1 MSELVIV
8 IIAIAALIVGVIV
21 YGVISTTMGYE
32 EDVNQNYIPDR
43 LERML
48 GKDPEKNKSPG
59 EKF

>member
-21 YGVISTTMGYE
+21 YGVVSTTMGYE

-48 GKDPEKNKSPG
+48 GKEPEKK
-59 EKF
+59 

>member
-21 YGVISTTMGYE
+21 YGVVSTTMGYE
-32 EDVNQNYIPDR
+32 KDVNQNYIPDR

-48 GKDPEKNKSPG
+48 GKDPEKK
-59 EKF
+59 

>member
-21 YGVISTTMGYE
+21 YGVVSTTMGYE

-48 GKDPEKNKSPG
+48 GKDPEKK
-59 EKF
+59 

>member
-8 IIAIAALIVGVIV
+8 IIAIAVLIVGVIV
-21 YGVISTTMGYE
+21 YGVFSTTMGYE

-48 GKDPEKNKSPG
+48 GKDPEKK
-59 EKF
+59 

>member
-8 IIAIAALIVGVIV
+8 ILAIVGLIVGVIV

-32 EDVNQNYIPDR
+32 EDANKNYIPDR

-48 GKDPEKNKSPG
+48 GKDPNK
-59 EKF
+59 K